1 MTAGMPAREAA
12 LQMLYAL
19 DLDGG
24 SQSAREVEHWYQQ
37 AHPLPAAVAAR
48 AQALVAAVEAQRSE
62 IERRIEKHAIGWR
75 LERMSVVDRC
85 VLKLATAEILLAP
98 DAPRAA
104 IQAAMK
110 LAQKFSQP
118 EAVAFIQGL
127 LEAMA
132 RELASEKEVAPH
144 AG

>member
-1 MTAGMPAREAA
+1 MTGMPAREAA

-24 SQSAREVEHWYQQ
+24 SQSAREVAHWYQQ

-48 AQALVAAVEAQRSE
+48 AQALVAAVEGQRSE
-62 IERRIEKHAIGWR
+62 IERRIEKNAIGWR

-98 DAPRAA
+98 DTPRAA
-104 IQAAMK
+104 IQAARK

-127 LEAMA
+127 LEAIVRA
-132 RELASEKEVAPH
+132 LASEKEVASH